1 MTQKNYQQL
10 QSLYEKYGKDGFR
23 IAAFPSNQFGSQ
35 EPWPED
41 QIKAFAVK
49 EFGVTFDLYAKIDVN
64 GESAHPL
71 FKFLKQQQ
79 AGSFGDFIKWNFGK
93 FLVDREGQPVNRYA
107 PTTAPNDIEGDILKL
122 LKQEAKPK
130 KNNEF

>member
-10 QSLYEKYGKDGFR
+10 QSLYEKYQTEGLQ

-41 QIKAFAVK
+41 QIKAFVVK
-49 EFGVTFDLYAKIDVN
+49 EFGVTFDMYAKIDVN
-64 GESAHPL
+64 GETAHPL
-71 FKFLKQQQ
+71 FKFLKHRQ
-79 AGSFGDFIKWNFGK
+79 AGTLGDFIKWNFGK
-93 FLVDREGQPVNRYA
+93 FLIDRNGQPVNRYA

-122 LKQEAKPK
+122 LQAK
-130 KNNEF
+130 KNKTEF